1 MAGLNKIMIIG
12 NCGRDP
18 EMRYTPSGAAVTKFS
33 VAVSRSWKSQEGEQH
48 EETEW
53 FSVDCWGKL
62 AEIANQYVTK
72 GKQVYIEG
80 RLSSHSWDDKNTG
93 EKRFGLDIRATDMVL
108 LGQRGDQGSDEF
120 AAERVPAPASEAAE
134 LDAMPF

>member
-33 VAVSRSWKSQEGEQH
+33 VAVSRNWKSQEGEQH

-53 FSVDCWGKL
+53 FNVDCWNKL

-93 EKRFGLDIRATDMVL
+93 EKRFSLDVRATDLVL
-108 LGQRGDQGSDEF
+108 LGQRGDQGSDQLG
-120 AAERVPAPASEAAE
+120 AERTPAPVTEAAE